1 MKPVTHEN
9 KARCKYIIMGFIDSS
24 LERLEKKIVE
34 ENRKLLAETVRHE
47 VRYGVSK

>member
-1 MKPVTHEN
+1 
-9 KARCKYIIMGFIDSS
+9 MGFIDSS

-47 VRYGVSK
+47 VRYGVSKEFNSQKFKKLINV